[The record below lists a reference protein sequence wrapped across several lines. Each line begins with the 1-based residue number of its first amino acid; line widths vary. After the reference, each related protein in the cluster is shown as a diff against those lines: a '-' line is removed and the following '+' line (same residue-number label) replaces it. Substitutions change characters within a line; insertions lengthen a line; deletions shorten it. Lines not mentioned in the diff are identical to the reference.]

1 MKPLWTATEAAAA
14 AGGLSPVDWTATGVS
29 IDTRSL
35 VAGDLF
41 VALHGPDRD
50 GHDFVGA
57 AFERGAAAAM
67 VDRPL
72 PDLPPMAPVL
82 RVADTLSGLSALGAA
97 ARNRSGARIIAVTGS
112 VGKTGTKEALRLAL
126 AACGPTFAS
135 AGGLNNHWG
144 VPLSLA
150 RMPPV
155 AGYGIFELG
164 MNHPGEIAVLTRQV
178 RPHVAVVTT
187 VEPAHLGFFASVE
200 AIADAKGEI
209 FLGLEPGGVAV
220 LNCDN
225 PHYRRLAAAAERAG
239 AGAIIG
245 FGADPSAKVRL
256 VDCILDQDGSWV
268 EAALA
273 DTVLRFRLQVPG
285 RHWVMNALAVLAGV
299 RAVGADVER
308 AAAALAELEAMPGR
322 GRRQRVAWQGGALT
336 LIDESYNASPASMRA
351 AIAVLGATAPAR
363 GAKRVAVLGDMLEL
377 GETAEDFH
385 RELAESLLVAKVDR
399 VFLIGT
405 IIRALH
411 EALPGFIRGGL
422 CRTADE
428 AIPLLLTSLLPGD
441 VVTVKGSRAMALD
454 RIVDEL
460 RARGKRLE
468 A

>member
-1 MKPLWTATEAAAA
+1 MKPLWRVAEAAAA
-14 AGGLSPVDWTATGVS
+14 AGGASPIDWTATGVS

-50 GHDFVGA
+50 GHDFVAA

-82 RVADTLSGLSALGAA
+82 RVADTLRGLIGLGAA
-97 ARNRSGARIIAVTGS
+97 ARNRTGAKIIAVTGS

-126 AACGPTFAS
+126 AACGATFAS

-150 RMPPV
+150 CMPPV
-155 AGYGIFELG
+155 AGHGIFELG

-187 VEPAHLGFFASVE
+187 VEPVHLGFFPSIE

-225 PHYRRLAAAAERAG
+225 PHYRRLAAIAERAG
-239 AGAIIG
+239 VGEIID
-245 FGADPSAKVRL
+245 FGTDPSAKVRL
-256 VDCILDQDGSWV
+256 VDCILGQDGSVV
-268 EAALA
+268 EAALTG
-273 DTVLRFRLQVPG
+273 TVLRFRLQVPG

-322 GRRQRVAWQGGALT
+322 GRRQRLAWRGGVLT
-336 LIDESYNASPASMRA
+336 LIDESYNASPAAMRA
-351 AIAVLGATAPAR
+351 AIAVLGATAPAS
-363 GAKRVAVLGDMLEL
+363 GARRVAVLGDMLEL
-377 GETAEDFH
+377 GEAAEDFH
-385 RELAESLLVAKVDR
+385 RDLAESLLAARVDR
-399 VFLIGT
+399 VFLVGT
-405 IIRALH
+405 IMGALH
-411 EALPGFIRGGL
+411 EALPGFMRGGL
-422 CRTADE
+422 CRTVDQ
-428 AIPLLLTSLLPGD
+428 AIPLLLASLLPGD
-441 VVTVKGSRAMALD
+441 VVAVKGSRIMGLD

-460 RARGKRLE
+460 RARATRLE